1 MRVPSWL
8 IIIVAAV
15 LVAHLVRAGVR
26 SAKEIAEINDFE
38 VFYRIG
44 QAAAERDMHIYD
56 IMSPVKKRGPFQYPP
71 AGAVF
76 FVPLAWFSQTTAGV
90 IVSIIKVL
98 CLAML
103 LWGAVKFS
111 GCPPSKWA
119 DTIVLMAITAL
130 LVYRPTDSDVGNGQ
144 VNIIL
149 AAAACGGVWL
159 LMISRRWWWIGGT
172 LLAWAIALK
181 MTPALF
187 LAVPLLNR
195 RWKQLAV
202 TIAFTL
208 LLYLALPAW
217 WFGSSELPRLL
228 QRHRDVTVSF
238 TLDWPALKWQAS
250 YNELI
255 EFTQAQRFAEVR
267 RGQGIDPDAMLAAGL
282 PHEQAYPRGVS
293 IESASRIWFIIGA
306 CIGVTYLLGRWW
318 LFRNRQ
324 LDWTWDLA
332 MLCALTIMLSPR
344 VQKAHMVILF
354 APVAWIACRIWAQ
367 SATLGWIEFR
377 RRHPW
382 LLISGASL
390 ACTLIAA
397 DSVPIPL
404 PIPRVRDPYHTL
416 QFVSLLIM
424 IGMLATMAGQS
435 CASLN
440 STSEVK
446 PPDQGLT

>member
-1 MRVPSWL
+1 MRIPLVL

-26 SAKEIAEINDFE
+26 SAMEIAEINDFE

-44 QAAAERDMHIYD
+44 QAAAEHDVYIYD

-76 FVPLAWFSQTTAGV
+76 FVPLTWASQTTAGV

-98 CLAML
+98 CLALL

-111 GCPPSKWA
+111 GCPPRDWVS
-119 DTIVLMAITAL
+119 TIILMAVTAL

-159 LMISRRWWWIGGT
+159 LMTSRRWWWIGGT

-195 RWKQLAV
+195 KWKQLAV
-202 TIAFTL
+202 TIVFTL

-217 WFGSSELPRLL
+217 WFGAAELPRLL
-228 QRHRDVTVSF
+228 QQHRDVTVNF
-238 TLDWPALKWQAS
+238 TMDWPALKWQAS

-267 RGQGIDPDAMLAAGL
+267 RGQGIDRDAMLAAGL

-306 CIGVTYLLGRWW
+306 CIGITYLIGRWQ
-318 LFRNRQ
+318 LFRHGKS
-324 LDWTWDLA
+324 DWTWDLA

-344 VQKAHMVILF
+344 VQKAHMVILIV
-354 APVAWIACRIWAQ
+354 PVAWIAARFWAM
-367 SATLGWIEFR
+367 SATHGLREFR

-382 LLISGASL
+382 RLISGAVL
-390 ACTLIAA
+390 AFTLIAA

-404 PIPRVRDPYHTL
+404 PIPGVRDAYHPL

-424 IGMLATMAGQS
+424 IGLLITISQQECGQES
-435 CASLN
+435 AIQSV
-440 STSEVK
+440 T
-446 PPDQGLT
+446 PPHPSPT